1 MEQFINLLNYT
12 FIQRALIC
20 GVAILLCAAL
30 IGVTLV
36 LKNYSMIGHGLG
48 EVGFA
53 SLTLAV
59 ALGLPPLAVSLP
71 IVMVAA
77 IIIMIISQKK
87 GESGDIPIALVSTG
101 ALALGIIITSL
112 STGFNIDVSNY
123 MFGSI
128 LSMKR
133 SDVIISVILSM
144 VVFAIYM
151 IFYNRLFMITYDE
164 KFAKARGINVTFY
177 QFLISFLTALI
188 VVLGMRMMGTLL
200 ISSLIV
206 FPAIIAKGLTGS
218 FKELIIISGIISV
231 ICFILGMLLSFFI
244 NLPTGASIVLVY
256 IVLLIIT
263 KIVNKVIA

>member
-1 MEQFINLLNYT
+1 MEQIVSLLSYT

-20 GVAILLCAAL
+20 GVAISLCAAM
-30 IGVTLV
+30 IGVILV

-59 ALGLPPLAVSLP
+59 ALGLPPLYVSIP

-77 IIIMIISQKK
+77 VVIMIISQKR
-87 GESGDIPIALVSTG
+87 GESGDITIALVSTG
-101 ALALGIIITSL
+101 ALATGIIITSM
-112 STGFNIDVSNY
+112 STGFNIDVANY

-128 LSMKR
+128 LSMSR
-133 SDVIISVILSM
+133 SDVVVSVVLS
-144 VVFAIYM
+144 VVVLFVYM
-151 IFYNRLFMITYDE
+151 FFYNRLFMITYDE
-164 KFAKARGINVTFY
+164 KFAKVRGINVVFY

-206 FPAIIAKGLTGS
+206 FPAVIAKGLTNS
-218 FKELIIISGIISV
+218 FRELIVISSVISV
-231 ICFILGMLLSFFI
+231 TCFVLGMFVSFFL
-244 NLPTGASIVLVY
+244 NFPTGASIAAVY
-256 IVLLIIT
+256 ILLLLIS
-263 KIVNKVIA
+263 KFVSAVR

>member
-20 GVAILLCAAL
+20 GVAISLCAAL

-218 FKELIIISGIISV
+218 FKELIIISGIISI
-231 ICFILGMLLSFFI
+231 ICFILGILLSFFI

>member
-1 MEQFINLLNYT
+1 MEQIINLLNYT

-20 GVAILLCAAL
+20 GVAISMCAAI
-30 IGVTLV
+30 IGVILV

-59 ALGLPPLAVSLP
+59 ALDLPPLSISLP

-77 IIIMIISQKK
+77 VIIMIISQKR

-101 ALALGIIITSL
+101 ALATGIIITSV
-112 STGFNIDVSNY
+112 STGFNIDVANY

-128 LSMKR
+128 FLCIA
-133 SDVIISVILSM
+133 VLGV
-144 VVFAIYM
+144 YM
-151 IFYNRLFMITYDE
+151 FFYNRLFMITYDE
-164 KFAKARGINVTFY
+164 KFAKARGINVVFY
-177 QFLISFLTALI
+177 QFLISFLTALV

-206 FPAIIAKGLTGS
+206 FPAVIAKGLTNS
-218 FKELIIISGIISV
+218 FRQLIIISSIISV
-231 ICFILGMLLSFFI
+231 TCFVLGMFVSFFL
-244 NLPTGASIVLVY
+244 NLPTGASIAGVY
-256 IVLLIIT
+256 IVLLLIS
-263 KIVNKVIA
+263 KIVNKIF